1 MNEDENLQTVE
12 SADDAALWNE
22 VVNSMN
28 GESPQPS
35 EHEEQDDDPQETDE
49 AAPEAEE
56 DQDPEDTGPTLEEL
70 KAEREA
76 LLRERDDWRHRY
88 QSDQG
93 RFLAAQRKLA
103 ELHTSQ
109 KQAPPS
115 DAQQREQAAAGI
127 EAMKAGKFSE
137 FANEF
142 PEMADAITDY
152 FNSQKQEL
160 LNTFSQQLE
169 PIKQRH
175 MTQIEQDERTAFN
188 EAVSAL
194 SSRHPDWEQYN
205 TGTNADFS
213 EWLSAQPAEMQSL
226 YGRPD
231 PHAASRLID
240 FYKFDKGMAQQQA
253 PRLNERAEKI
263 QQQRQQKLERST
275 LPTTRGGSVQSTD
288 TEDALWDSVVRQLES
303 KR

>member
-1 MNEDENLQTVE
+1 MNESENLQEVE
-12 SADDAALWNE
+12 SAEDAALWNE
-22 VVNSMN
+22 VINTMEGREAGN
-28 GESPQPS
+28 EDHD
-35 EHEEQDDDPQETDE
+35 EPQETEDE
-49 AAPEAEE
+49 PATEEPEAEIE
-56 DQDPEDTGPTLEEL
+56 EPEQEEGPTLDQL
-70 KAEREA
+70 RAERDA
-76 LLRERDDWRHRY
+76 LQRERDDWRHRY

-103 ELHTSQ
+103 DLHNNRQETTE
-109 KQAPPS
+109 
-115 DAQQREQAAAGI
+115 AQQRQQAAAGI
-127 EAMKAGKFSE
+127 EAMKAGKFGE
-137 FANEF
+137 FATEF
-142 PEMADAITDY
+142 PEMAEAITDY

-160 LNTFSQQLE
+160 LNTFNQQLE

-175 MTQIEQDERTAFN
+175 ITQIEQDERTAFN

-288 TEDALWDSVVRQLES
+288 TDDALWDSVVRQLES